1 MTAPHDLDRQLA
13 AFLRDGPTELPD
25 PSFDAVRDRMETTR
39 QRVVLGPWRVP
50 DMSKFVPYALGA
62 AAVVVAL
69 VVGIQFLRPAEPSG
83 PAAVPSVQPSA
94 TPSPTPPPTPSTAPS
109 ASPAASTPP
118 LTQTFTSQMHGISV
132 SYPEGWTARAAT
144 EPWTDGT
151 HRPTPLIRL
160 PTFCTT
166 RS

>member
-1 MTAPHDLDRQLA
+1 
-13 AFLRDGPTELPD
+13 
-25 PSFDAVRDRMETTR
+25 
-39 QRVVLGPWRVP
+39 
-50 DMSKFVPYALGA
+50 MSKFVPYALGA

-94 TPSPTPPPTPSTAPS
+94 TPSPTPSTAPS

-118 LTQTFTSQMHGISV
+118 LTQTFTSPLHGFSV
-132 SYPEGWTARAAT
+132 SYPEGWTARSGDRAL
-144 EPWTDGT
+144 DGR
-151 HRPTPLIRL
+151 HPPPIVQLIRL
-160 PTFCTT
+160 PTICTT